1 MGNAGGLTIGDVA
14 ARAGLS
20 PSTMR
25 YYEKVGLLA
34 PPRRAAGR
42 RVYDENVFDSLA
54 LINLAHDAG
63 FTVSETKFLM
73 HGFDRATPPS
83 QRWRS
88 MAQRKLDEIAVRIAR
103 AEGMREVLQ
112 RLMRCECR
120 TLGECLRSR
129 RTAIETAVATWP
141 DRVSR
146 SNSRRN
152 AAQRARGN
160 PRL

>member
-1 MGNAGGLTIGDVA
+1 MANAGELTIGHVA

-25 YYEKVGLLA
+25 YYEKVGLLT
-34 PPRRAAGR
+34 PPHRTAGR
-42 RVYDENVFDSLA
+42 RVYDETIFEALA

-63 FTVSETKFLM
+63 FTVSETKILM

-103 AEGMREVLQ
+103 AERMRGVLQ

-120 TLGECLRSR
+120 TLGECVRAR
-129 RTAIETAVATWP
+129 RTAMETATATWP
-141 DRVSR
+141 DRASHLPSR
-146 SNSRRN
+146 
-152 AAQRARGN
+152 
-160 PRL
+160 